1 MRLPTVGVPEGVAQR
16 MINSPLTQF
25 TSDCS
30 TYLEQLAIPMIRC
43 TTSEHDEPLQ
53 NFPWINVELTT

>member
-1 MRLPTVGVPEGVAQR
+1 